1 MESVEAHVRTS
12 NWSNSPD
19 WMYMKAIKAS
29 RLIDDTDSPEIAV
42 YYLLQQT
49 LFLERRV
56 RALEALIKDTPYAH

>member
-1 MESVEAHVRTS
+1 
-12 NWSNSPD
+12 
-19 WMYMKAIKAS
+19 MYMKAIKAS